1 MSRKREGRSPDG
13 VGATGRSPLRHPGLW
28 PRSPGLRRMRLHRG
42 YNAEMSIRLPN
53 GLEYRKKSDFFDNSV
68 SARLL
73 FGCLKLNT
81 KLTIATK

>member
-1 MSRKREGRSPDG
+1 MSRKRC
-13 VGATGRSPLRHPGLW
+13 HPGLW
-28 PRSPGLRRMRLHRG
+28 LGSPGLRRMRVHPG

-53 GLEYRKKSDFFDNSV
+53 GIEYRKKSDFIDNSV

-81 KLTIATK
+81 KLTIETKYNPML